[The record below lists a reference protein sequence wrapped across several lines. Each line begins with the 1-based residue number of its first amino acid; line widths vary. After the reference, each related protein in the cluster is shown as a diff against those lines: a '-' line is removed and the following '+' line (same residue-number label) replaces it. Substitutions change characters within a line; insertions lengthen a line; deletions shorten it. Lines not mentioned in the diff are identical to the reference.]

1 MAHRRHSLSGEEE
14 TPLAK
19 RDYYEV
25 LGVERG
31 ASEAEIKSAYRRL
44 AKKYHPDLNPGDK
57 EAEAAFKE
65 VNEAYEVLSDDQRRA
80 RYDQFGHEDPTAG
93 GNYGSYT
100 TYTGGS
106 GFEDIFETI
115 FGSGGFGGFGGGSA
129 QRSNGPERGNDL
141 RYNLTVSFEE
151 AVFGCKKEINIARNE
166 NCDSCGGTGA
176 KPGTSPVTCDQCH
189 GTGTVTRV
197 QQTMLGSM
205 RTSAPCPKCGG
216 EGKIISDP
224 CPKCGGKGTVRRQRT
239 ITVTIPAGID
249 NGQALTLRGEGEP
262 GKRGGPSGDLYVAI
276 SVRPHRKFR
285 RDGVNLYSEMNIS
298 FAQAALGDEL
308 NIETLKESVKE
319 TIPEGTQPDTVL
331 RVRGQGV
338 PVLRNPSQRG
348 DLFVT
353 LKIEVPK
360 RLNEKQRMSL
370 KLFDEAM
377 GGKVAGNNRGDNFRK
392 SVKEFFD
399 KFKD

>member
-1 MAHRRHSLSGEEE
+1 M
-14 TPLAK
+14 AK

-80 RYDQFGHEDPTAG
+80 RYDQFGHEDPTAAG

-141 RYNLTVSFEE
+141 RYNLTISFEE

-262 GKRGGPSGDLYVAI
+262 GKRGGSAGDLYVAI

-331 RVRGQGV
+331 RVKGQGV

-377 GGKVAGNNRGDNFRK
+377 GGKVAGSNRGDNFRK

>member
-1 MAHRRHSLSGEEE
+1 M
-14 TPLAK
+14 AK

-141 RYNLTVSFEE
+141 RYNLTISFEE

-166 NCDSCGGTGA
+166 NCDNCGGTGA

-360 RLNEKQRMSL
+360 RLNEKQRMAL
-370 KLFDEAM
+370 KLFDDAM
-377 GGKVAGNNRGDNFRK
+377 GGKVAGSNRGDSFRK

>member
-1 MAHRRHSLSGEEE
+1 M
-14 TPLAK
+14 AK

-93 GNYGSYT
+93 GGYGGA
-100 TYTGGS
+100 YTGGAG

-115 FGSGGFGGFGGGSA
+115 FGGGFGGFGGGA
-129 QRSNGPERGNDL
+129 RQAANGPVRGNDL
-141 RYNLTVSFEE
+141 RYNLTINFEE

-166 NCDSCGGTGA
+166 NCDQCHGTGA
-176 KPGTSPVTCDQCH
+176 KPGTSPKTCDQCH
-189 GTGTVTRV
+189 GTGQVTRI
-197 QQTMLGSM
+197 QQTMLGAM
-205 RTSAPCPKCGG
+205 RTTTTCPKCGG
-216 EGKIISDP
+216 EGKIVTDP
-224 CPKCGGKGTVRRQRT
+224 CPKCSGKGTIRRQRS

-262 GKRGGPSGDLYVAI
+262 GKRGGGSGDLYVAI

-308 NIETLKESVKE
+308 DIETLQTPVKE
-319 TIPEGTQPDTVL
+319 TIPEGTQPGQVL
-331 RVRGQGV
+331 RIKGQGV
-338 PVLRNPSQRG
+338 PNLRSPSQRG

-353 LKIEVPK
+353 LKVEVPK
-360 RLNEKQRMSL
+360 RLNERQRMAL
-370 KLFDEAM
+370 RLFDEAM
-377 GGKVAGNNRGDNFRK
+377 GGKASGASRGDNWKK

>member
-1 MAHRRHSLSGEEE
+1 M
-14 TPLAK
+14 AK

-80 RYDQFGHEDPTAG
+80 RYDQFGHEDPTAAG

-115 FGSGGFGGFGGGSA
+115 FGSGGFGGFGGSA
-129 QRSNGPERGNDL
+129 RQNNGPERGNDL
-141 RYNLTVSFEE
+141 RYNLTINFEE

-166 NCDSCGGTGA
+166 SCDNCGGTGA

-216 EGKIISDP
+216 EGKIIADP

-276 SVRPHRKFR
+276 SVRPHRRFR

-308 NIETLKESVKE
+308 NIETLKESVRE

-331 RVRGQGV
+331 RVKGQGV

-353 LKIEVPK
+353 LKVEVPK
-360 RLNEKQRMSL
+360 RLNEKQRMAL

-377 GGKVAGNNRGDNFRK
+377 GGRASGANRGENFRK
-392 SVKEFFD
+392 YVKEFFD

>member
-1 MAHRRHSLSGEEE
+1 M
-14 TPLAK
+14 AK

-31 ASEAEIKSAYRRL
+31 ASDAEIKSAYRRL

-65 VNEAYEVLSDDQRRA
+65 VSEAYEVLSDDQKRA
-80 RYDQFGHEDPTAG
+80 RYDQFGHEDPTMGGGGYGGYSYGGGAG
-93 GNYGSYT
+93 
-100 TYTGGS
+100 

-115 FGSGGFGGFGGGSA
+115 FGGGGFGGFGGGSA
-129 QRSNGPERGNDL
+129 RQNNGPVRGDDL
-141 RYNLTVSFEE
+141 RYNLTISFEE
-151 AVFGCKKEINIARNE
+151 AVFGCKKEINITRNE
-166 NCDSCGGTGA
+166 NCDNCGGTGA
-176 KPGTSPVTCDQCH
+176 KPGTQPVTCDHCH
-189 GTGTVTRV
+189 GTGTVTQVR
-197 QQTMLGSM
+197 QTMLGAM
-205 RTSAPCPKCGG
+205 RTQTTCPKCGG

-224 CPKCGGKGTVRRQRT
+224 CPKCSGKGTVRRSRT

-262 GKRGGPSGDLYVAI
+262 GKRGGGAGDLYVAI

-285 RDGVNLYSEMNIS
+285 RDGQNLYSEMNIS

-308 NIETLKESVKE
+308 NIETLKEPVKE
-319 TIPEGTQPDTVL
+319 TISEGTQPDTVL
-331 RVRGQGV
+331 RIKGQGV
-338 PVLRNPSQRG
+338 PYLRNPSQRG

-353 LKIEVPK
+353 LKVEVPK
-360 RLNEKQRMSL
+360 RLNEKQRMAL

-377 GGKVAGNNRGDNFRK
+377 GGKVNGTGSGFKNA
-392 SVKEFFD
+392 VKDFFD

>member
-1 MAHRRHSLSGEEE
+1 
-14 TPLAK
+14 
-19 RDYYEV
+19 
-25 LGVERG
+25 
-31 ASEAEIKSAYRRL
+31 
-44 AKKYHPDLNPGDK
+44 
-57 EAEAAFKE
+57 
-65 VNEAYEVLSDDQRRA
+65 
-80 RYDQFGHEDPTAG
+80 
-93 GNYGSYT
+93 
-100 TYTGGS
+100 
-106 GFEDIFETI
+106 
-115 FGSGGFGGFGGGSA
+115 
-129 QRSNGPERGNDL
+129 
-141 RYNLTVSFEE
+141 
-151 AVFGCKKEINIARNE
+151 
-166 NCDSCGGTGA
+166 
-176 KPGTSPVTCDQCH
+176 
-189 GTGTVTRV
+189 
-197 QQTMLGSM
+197 MLGSM

-331 RVRGQGV
+331 RVKGQGV

-360 RLNEKQRMSL
+360 RLNDKQKDLLRQLENSLTGKEYESRKSFFERM
-370 KLFDEAM
+370 K
-377 GGKVAGNNRGDNFRK
+377 DNFNSK
-392 SVKEFFD
+392 K
-399 KFKD
+399 

>member
-1 MAHRRHSLSGEEE
+1 M
-14 TPLAK
+14 AK

-31 ASEAEIKSAYRRL
+31 ASDAEIKSAYRRL

-57 EAEAAFKE
+57 AAEEAFKE

-80 RYDQFGHEDPTAG
+80 RYDQFGHEDPTAAG

-100 TYTGGS
+100 SYTGGAG
-106 GFEDIFETI
+106 GFEDIFESI
-115 FGSGGFGGFGGGSA
+115 FGGGGFGGFGGSTRQA
-129 QRSNGPERGNDL
+129 QNGPVRGNDL
-141 RYNLTVSFEE
+141 RYNLTISFEE
-151 AVFGCKKEINIARNE
+151 AVFGCKKEINIARDE
-166 NCDSCGGTGA
+166 NCEQCGGTGA
-176 KPGTSPVTCDQCH
+176 KPGTSPKTCDQCH
-189 GTGTVTRV
+189 GTGQVTRI

-205 RTSAPCPKCGG
+205 RTASPCPKCGG
-216 EGKIISDP
+216 TGQVIPDP
-224 CPKCGGKGTVRRQRT
+224 CPKCGGKGTVRRQRS

-249 NGQALTLRGEGEP
+249 NGQALTLRGQGEP
-262 GKRGGPSGDLYVAI
+262 GKRGGGAGDLYVAI

-285 RDGVNLYSEMNIS
+285 RDGANLYSEMNIS

-308 NIETLKESVKE
+308 TIETLREPVKQ
-319 TIPEGTQPDTVL
+319 TITEGTQPGQVL
-331 RVRGQGV
+331 RVKGQGV
-338 PVLRNPSQRG
+338 PSLRNPSQRG

-353 LKIEVPK
+353 LNVEVPK
-360 RLNEKQRMSL
+360 RLNEKQRMAL
-370 KLFDEAM
+370 RLFDDAM
-377 GGKVAGNNRGDNFRK
+377 GGKTAGANRGEGFKK

>member
-141 RYNLTVSFEE
+141 RYNLTISFEE

-166 NCDSCGGTGA
+166 NCDNCGGTGA

-360 RLNEKQRMSL
+360 RLNEKQRMAL
-370 KLFDEAM
+370 KLFDDAM
-377 GGKVAGNNRGDNFRK
+377 GGKVAGSNRGDSFRK

>member
-1 MAHRRHSLSGEEE
+1 M
-14 TPLAK
+14 AK

-93 GNYGSYT
+93 GYGGYSSY
-100 TYTGGS
+100 GGGAG

-115 FGSGGFGGFGGGSA
+115 FGGGGFGGFGGSARQNNGSV
-129 QRSNGPERGNDL
+129 RGNDL
-141 RYNLTVSFEE
+141 RYNLTINFEE

-166 NCDSCGGTGA
+166 NCDQCGGSGA
-176 KPGTSPVTCDQCH
+176 KPGNSPVTCDQCH
-189 GTGTVTRV
+189 GTGQVTRV

-224 CPKCGGKGTVRRQRT
+224 CPKCSGKGTIRRQRT

-262 GKRGGPSGDLYVAI
+262 GKRGGGAGDLYVAI

-308 NIETLKESVKE
+308 DIETLKEPVKE
-319 TIPEGTQPDTVL
+319 TITEGTQPGQVI
-331 RVRGQGV
+331 RVKGQGV
-338 PVLRNPSQRG
+338 PTLRNPSQRG

-353 LKIEVPK
+353 LKVEVPK
-360 RLNEKQRMSL
+360 RLNEKQRMAL

-377 GGKVAGNNRGDNFRK
+377 GGKTAGANRGDNFRK